1 MRRLL
6 KMMDGPT
13 TQSDEVQNNLSGKR
27 ICIIGAGPAGLV
39 TAYELSKR
47 TNTPNQIEILEAT
60 GRVGGRVLT
69 VGEWGL

>member
-6 KMMDGPT
+6 EMMDGPT

-47 TNTPNQIEILEAT
+47 TNTPNQIEILEKT

-69 VGEWGL
+69 VGE

>member
-6 KMMDGPT
+6 EMMDGPT
-13 TQSDEVQNNLSGKR
+13 TQSDEDQNTLSGKR
-27 ICIIGAGPAGLV
+27 ICIVGAGPAGLV

-47 TNTPNQIEILEAT
+47 TNTPNQTEILEAT

-69 VGEWGL
+69 VGE

>member
-6 KMMDGPT
+6 EMMDGPT